1 MCGEMKAKI
10 ENWRSRKQ
18 ENAKTVDE
26 ASVYG
31 ECMPSEWMLQKMYKQ
46 MKIDNNNFITWLVE
60 SVYPCTE
67 DLPPYITLSR
77 KQAKGQSERDQTV
90 AENAFSFPTTDHP
103 KYEIIVNNFPQLA
116 RQINQVSPNTLAL
129 VDRVI
134 TERSEYT
141 YWMSRKS
148 TDQLS
153 QASHDTHTYYIEV
166 LKEVQTILA
175 ARTEPEKATP
185 ENTLGKRKNSATK
198 TQGWDQRKAAKT
210 ANSTTTPKHLLRKD
224 EARQQQWR
232 SAVTNSYDNV
242 ADKPHAPLPKPMSYA
257 AACRV
262 AIIA

>member
-1 MCGEMKAKI
+1 MLDLAESRLSSSDSWRSKNDDKKRSMLGSWRDRRDSTETGDEKTFGETKVCGEMKAKI

-18 ENAKTVDE
+18 EKAKTVDE

-90 AENAFSFPTTDHP
+90 TENAFSFPTTDHP

-116 RQINQVSPNTLAL
+116 RQINQVPPNTLAL

-148 TDQLS
+148 ID
-153 QASHDTHTYYIEV
+153 
-166 LKEVQTILA
+166 
-175 ARTEPEKATP
+175 
-185 ENTLGKRKNSATK
+185 
-198 TQGWDQRKAAKT
+198 
-210 ANSTTTPKHLLRKD
+210 
-224 EARQQQWR
+224 
-232 SAVTNSYDNV
+232 
-242 ADKPHAPLPKPMSYA
+242 
-257 AACRV
+257 
-262 AIIA
+262 